1 MTARDRTILLVVGGL
16 ALVAAFWFYALK
28 PKRAEIKAA
37 DAQIV
42 TQRQR
47 LQTAQATVAAGLQ
60 AKASHTAD
68 YATVV
73 KLGEAVPT
81 DDDLPSLLYEL
92 DAASRGAHVDFDG
105 LARAAS
111 GASTT
116 GTSTSGTSS
125 AATQTAASAL
135 PPGATVGTAGLATL
149 PFALSFTGS
158 YVDLERF
165 VQSVQRFVRAEGGTL
180 SVSGRLLTID
190 GLSLTVGDG
199 LSSIKAKLAATAY
212 LSPQAAGSSAATGT
226 AATGTGATPSTG
238 TGTGTGSGSATGT
251 GSGAAASSAP
261 TSSAITEGGNQ

>member
-1 MTARDRTILLVVGGL
+1 MTARDRTILIVVGGL
-16 ALVAAFWFYALK
+16 ALVAGFWFYALK

-47 LQTAQATVAAGLQ
+47 LQTAQATVTAGLG
-60 AKASHTAD
+60 AKASHSAD

-92 DAASRGAHVDFDG
+92 EAAARGAHVDFDG

-116 GTSTSGTSS
+116 GSTAGSSGAGSSS
-125 AATQTAASAL
+125 AATQSAAAAL

-149 PFALSFTGS
+149 PFALTFTGS
-158 YVDLERF
+158 YADLERF
-165 VQSVQRFVRAEGGTL
+165 VESVQRFVRQHGGSL
-180 SVSGRLLTID
+180 DVSGRLLTID

-199 LSSIKAKLAATAY
+199 LSDIKANLAATAY
-212 LSPQAAGSSAATGT
+212 LSPQTGSSSSAAP
-226 AATGTGATPSTG
+226 GTGSTSTG
-238 TGTGTGSGSATGT
+238 TTPSSAGGSASATG
-251 GSGAAASSAP
+251 SSSAP
-261 TSSAITEGGNQ
+261 TSSAITDGGNQ